1 MVFFF
6 FFFVNCECQY
16 IIKTGEDAETLRKV
30 EASIQADF
38 KNGLP
43 PHLQPD
49 ANSLTYVHGSDQSRI
64 FVTSHSEFLTLHAKV
79 IQNILRDRLILVHGN
94 PLDYNYGWDLESF
107 GEVHDVDVN
116 TTVHGE
122 IGIL

>member
-1 MVFFF
+1 M
-6 FFFVNCECQY
+6 
-16 IIKTGEDAETLRKV
+16 

-43 PHLQPD
+43 PHFQPD

-64 FVTSHSEFLTLHAKV
+64 FMTFHSDFLSLHAKV
-79 IQNILRDRLILVHGN
+79 IQSILWDRLILVHRN
-94 PLDYNYGWDLESF
+94 PLDYNYEWDLESF

-122 IGIL
+122 IGILLSNASTKK